1 MPFCLMEGEICQ
13 LIRAGKRL
21 SFKSFTQRYTMNKRS
36 IGIGIAVIA
45 GLLLVFFIGRTF
57 LTKTPTAP
65 TAEEQAAENLE
76 QKRLVLHQVCRF
88 ADSVGID
95 TTRFATRN
103 TDSPASVTDKISRL
117 LVEVRYG
124 KKPSRLEFSGLKE
137 TLDPAWGKHV
147 DSTFSPGQLRD
158 VASFGPYKQLV
169 SHYNRIRSRS
179 KGNPAADDSLRL
191 IRQTLNFYRYTN
203 RFEADKFVLVNIPA
217 GELNVFDRSGKRL
230 LPMQVIAGKA
240 DKQTP
245 CMTTY
250 IKGIVAYP
258 YWNVPRNIALE
269 EMLPRMQKDISYI
282 YNQNLQ
288 ILDEKEK
295 EVDPEEI
302 DWASLSPTNFPY
314 RVRQASGCENS
325 LGLIKFELENPLAIY
340 LHDTNSRDLFTLTA
354 DRWRSHGCVR
364 VQKPVE
370 LANLVLGQQ
379 TFDSG
384 FMNRCLIDQKPKM
397 LSIPKPVPVFLTYN
411 TADVDAAG
419 KLRIYKDVYAM
430 DKK

>member
-1 MPFCLMEGEICQ
+1 
-13 LIRAGKRL
+13 
-21 SFKSFTQRYTMNKRS
+21 MNNRNLWIS
-36 IGIGIAVIA
+36 VAVVA
-45 GLLLVFFIGRTF
+45 GLLLFFFVGRTF
-57 LTKTPTAP
+57 LPKSTVSPVS
-65 TAEEQAAENLE
+65 EQAERAEKVVKQE
-76 QKRLVLHQVCRF
+76 RLTLHQVCRY

-95 TTRFATRN
+95 TSRYSTN
-103 TDSPASVTDKISRL
+103 TADSPATLTDKLSRL

-124 KKPSRLEFSGLKE
+124 KKPSRLAYSGLKE
-137 TLDPAWGKHV
+137 TIDPAWVTKA
-147 DSTFSPGQLRD
+147 DSAFSPSLLRS
-158 VASFGPYKQLV
+158 VSSFVPYNQLV
-169 SHYNRIRSRS
+169 GHYNRLRSGAKTS
-179 KGNPAADDSLRL
+179 PAVADSLRL

-203 RFEADKFVLVNIPA
+203 RFAADKFVLVNIPA

-240 DKQTP
+240 DKRTP

-269 EMLPRMQKDISYI
+269 EMLPRMQRDLSYI

-288 ILDEKEK
+288 ILDDKDH

-302 DWASLSPTNFPY
+302 DWEGLSTTNFPY
-314 RVRQASGCENS
+314 RIRQASGCENS

-370 LANLVLGQQ
+370 LANLVLGKQ
-379 TFDSG
+379 TFDAG
-384 FMNRCLIDQKPKM
+384 FMNRCLIDQKPQ
-397 LSIPKPVPVFLTYN
+397 LLAIPKPVPVFIAYN

-419 KLRIYKDVYAM
+419 NLRFYRDVYALE
-430 DKK
+430 K

>member
-1 MPFCLMEGEICQ
+1 
-13 LIRAGKRL
+13 
-21 SFKSFTQRYTMNKRS
+21 MNKRS
-36 IGIGIAVIA
+36 LGIGIAVIA
-45 GLLLVFFIGRTF
+45 GLLLVFFVGRTF
-57 LTKTPTAP
+57 LPKTITKP
-65 TAEEQAAENLE
+65 TAEEKNKEALQ
-76 QKRLVLHQVCRF
+76 QQWITLHQVCRY

-95 TTRFATRN
+95 TTRFATKT
-103 TDSPASVTDKISRL
+103 TDSPTIVSDKLSRL

-137 TLDPAWGKHV
+137 NLDPVWGKNI
-147 DSTFSPGQLRD
+147 DSTFAPAQLHE
-158 VASFGPYKQLV
+158 VASFGPYNQLM
-169 SHYNRIRSRS
+169 SHYNRIRSQS
-179 KGNPAADDSLRL
+179 KGNPAADDTLRL

-240 DKQTP
+240 DKRTP

-258 YWNVPRNIALE
+258 YWNVPRGIALE

-288 ILDEKEK
+288 ILDEKDK

-370 LANLVLGQQ
+370 LANLVLGQK
-379 TFDSG
+379 TFDAG
-384 FMNRCLIDQKPKM
+384 FMDRCLIDQKPKM
-397 LSIPKPVPVFLTYN
+397 LSIPKPVPVFIAYN
-411 TADVDAAG
+411 TADVDATG
-419 KLRIYKDVYAM
+419 KLVIYKDVYAM

>member
-1 MPFCLMEGEICQ
+1 MKNRTIW
-13 LIRAGKRL
+13 
-21 SFKSFTQRYTMNKRS
+21 
-36 IGIGIAVIA
+36 IGVAIVGA
-45 GLLLVFFIGRTF
+45 LVLAFFIGRTI
-57 LTKTPTAP
+57 TDKNKVSSAQ
-65 TAEEQAAENLE
+65 EQAVARI
-76 QKRLVLHQVCRF
+76 QKQRLTLHQVCRY

-95 TTRFATRN
+95 TSRFATKP
-103 TDSPASVTDKISRL
+103 TDSETILSDKLTRL
-117 LVEVRYG
+117 LSEVRYG

-137 TLDPAWGKHV
+137 TIDTTGNTAT
-147 DSTFSPGQLRD
+147 DSSFSLAMLRNSS
-158 VASFGPYKQLV
+158 SFAPYNQLV
-169 SHYNRIRSRS
+169 GHYNRIRNRA
-179 KGNPAADDSLRL
+179 KGNPAAADSLRL

-217 GELNVFDRSGKRL
+217 GELNVFNRKGERL

-240 DKQTP
+240 DKRTP

-269 EMLPRMQKDISYI
+269 EMLPKMQRNLSFI
-282 YNQNLQ
+282 YDQNLQ
-288 ILDEKEK
+288 ILDEKDR

-302 DWASLSPTNFPY
+302 DWQSLSTTNFPY

-340 LHDTNSRDLFTLTA
+340 LHDTNSRDLFTLTS

-370 LANLVLGQQ
+370 LANLVLGKK

-384 FMNRCLIDQKPKM
+384 FMDRCLIDQKPKT
-397 LSIPKPVPVFLTYN
+397 LTVPKPVPVFIAYN
-411 TADVDAAG
+411 TADVDATG
-419 KLRIYKDVYAM
+419 NLRIYRDVYALE
-430 DKK
+430 K

>member
-1 MPFCLMEGEICQ
+1 MKNQ
-13 LIRAGKRL
+13 LWTKVA
-21 SFKSFTQRYTMNKRS
+21 
-36 IGIGIAVIA
+36 
-45 GLLLVFFIGRTF
+45 LVAALVPAFFIGCTSSD
-57 LTKTPTAP
+57 KNKASS
-65 TAEEQAAENLE
+65 AQEQAEARI
-76 QKRLVLHQVCRF
+76 QKQRLTLHQVCRY

-95 TTRFATRN
+95 TSRFATKP
-103 TDSPASVTDKISRL
+103 TDSETLLTDKLTRL
-117 LVEVRYG
+117 LGEVRYG
-124 KKPSRLEFSGLKE
+124 KKPSRLEYSGLKE
-137 TLDPAWGKHV
+137 SV
-147 DSTFSPGQLRD
+147 DSTERTAIDSSFSPAMLRNS
-158 VASFGPYKQLV
+158 ASFAPYNQLV
-169 SHYNRIRSRS
+169 GHYNRIRSRA
-179 KGNPAADDSLRL
+179 KGNAAVADTLRL

-203 RFEADKFVLVNIPA
+203 RFKADKFVLVNIPA
-217 GELNVFDRSGKRL
+217 GELNVFGRTGERL

-240 DKQTP
+240 DKRTP

-269 EMLPRMQKDISYI
+269 EMLPKMQRNLSFI

-288 ILDEKEK
+288 ILDEKDR

-302 DWASLSPTNFPY
+302 DWQSLSTTNFPY
-314 RVRQASGCENS
+314 RIRQASGCENS

-370 LANLVLGQQ
+370 LANLVLGKK

-384 FMNRCLIDQKPKM
+384 FMDRCLIDQKPKT
-397 LSIPKPVPVFLTYN
+397 LAIPKPVPVFIAYN
-411 TADVDAAG
+411 TADVDSAG
-419 KLRIYKDVYAM
+419 NLRVYRDVYALE
-430 DKK
+430 K

>member
-1 MPFCLMEGEICQ
+1 
-13 LIRAGKRL
+13 
-21 SFKSFTQRYTMNKRS
+21 MNTNNRNLW
-36 IGIGIAVIA
+36 IGGAVVA
-45 GLLLVFFIGRTF
+45 GLLLIFFVGRTF
-57 LTKTPTAP
+57 LGQIPVSPAGEPAEQTDKTDKVVKP
-65 TAEEQAAENLE
+65 E
-76 QKRLVLHQVCRF
+76 RLTLHQVCRY

-95 TTRFATRN
+95 TSRYATQA
-103 TDSPASVTDKISRL
+103 TDSPATLADKVTRL

-124 KKPSRLEFSGLKE
+124 KKPSRLAYSGLKE
-137 TLDPAWGKHV
+137 TTDPAWAAKA
-147 DSTFSPGQLRD
+147 DSAFSPALLRN
-158 VASFGPYKQLV
+158 VSSFAPYNQLV
-169 SHYNRIRSRS
+169 GHYNRLRSGA
-179 KGNPAADDSLRL
+179 KTNPAVADSLRL

-203 RFEADKFVLVNIPA
+203 RFGGDKFVVVNIPA

-240 DKQTP
+240 DKRTP

-258 YWNVPRNIALE
+258 YWNVPRDIALE
-269 EMLPRMQKDISYI
+269 EMLPRMQRSLSYI

-288 ILDEKEK
+288 ILDEQDR

-302 DWASLSPTNFPY
+302 DWEGLSTTHFPY
-314 RVRQASGCENS
+314 RVRQASGCENA

-370 LANLVLGQQ
+370 LANLVLGKQ
-379 TFDSG
+379 TFDAG
-384 FMNRCLIDQKPKM
+384 FMNRCLIDQKPQT
-397 LSIPKPVPVFLTYN
+397 LAIPKPVPVFIAYH

-419 KLRIYKDVYAM
+419 NLRFYRDVYAL
-430 DKK
+430 DK